1 MKKIN
6 YTFISISITYILII
20 FLGIIYFSFLEK
32 QIPIPTCP
40 FYTHLGIFCPA
51 CGGTRAIISLLNF
64 DLLSSFYY
72 NPIVL
77 YTIFFTTLY
86 LITELINLFFN
97 KKINIPFNFIL
108 KFGIF
113 ILFSNCIIRNILILF

>member
-6 YTFISISITYILII
+6 YTFISIFITYLLII
-20 FLGIIYFSFLEK
+20 FLIIFYFLFLEK
-32 QIPIPTCP
+32 YIPIPSCP

-51 CGGTRAIISLLNF
+51 CGSTRAIISLLNF

-97 KKINIPFNFIL
+97 KKINIPFNLIL

-113 ILFSNCIIRNILILF
+113 ILFFNCIIKNILILF